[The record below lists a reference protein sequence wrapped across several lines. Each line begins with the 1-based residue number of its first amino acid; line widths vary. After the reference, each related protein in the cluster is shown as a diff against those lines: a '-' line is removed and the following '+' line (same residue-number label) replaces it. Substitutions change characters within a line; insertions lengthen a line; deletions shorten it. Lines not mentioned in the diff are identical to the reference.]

1 MTLAT
6 GSRHPALDVEQ
17 ISEYSWVFG
26 QSVDRLVTVEMR
38 PMGLPWGKIDRL
50 LDAALAES
58 GYRSQTLVAA
68 HTLRAAASPGD
79 AVFIVTGAGTPPF
92 IPKGENDGPIGA
104 AAIARTVLQGLGAV
118 PVYLCEQ
125 HHLDPIVASSE
136 ACGVP
141 VRPAGVD
148 LRGARGAFTEV
159 APLEEAEVA
168 GWAAQMYDKYS
179 PVAVIFIERLGP
191 NRKGVIHGSTGISG
205 WSPMVD
211 LTPILNEAASRGVV
225 SIGVGDAGNE
235 IGFGRIFDA
244 VREIQEPMG
253 AVCRCPCGDGMA
265 TITSTDVLV
274 VASVSNWGCYAIDA
288 CLAHLTS
295 QESLPQS
302 ADTARRTIDGCFDGG
317 GYEAVFC
324 TQRDIVDGIASATSV
339 AMVQILQE
347 MVRISLLPSDSG
359 PAH

>member
-1 MTLAT
+1 MGIAT
-6 GSRHPALDVEQ
+6 GPRQPDLQAEE
-17 ISEYSWVFG
+17 ISEYSWIFG

-38 PMGLPWGKIDRL
+38 PTGLPYGKIDRL

-58 GYRSQTLVAA
+58 GYKSQTLMAA
-68 HTLRAAASPGD
+68 QALRTAAGPGD

-104 AAIARTVLQGLGAV
+104 AAIARTVLQGLAAV

-125 HHLDPIVASSE
+125 HHLEPILASSE
-136 ACGVP
+136 AAGVP
-141 VRPAGVD
+141 VRPADVD
-148 LRGARGAFTEV
+148 PRSARGAFAEC
-159 APLEEAEVA
+159 APTAEAEVA
-168 GWAAQMYDKYS
+168 AWAAQMYDKYS
-179 PVAVIFIERLGP
+179 PAAVIFIERLGP
-191 NRKGVIHGSTGISG
+191 NRHGVIHGSTGISG

-244 VREIQEPMG
+244 VREIQEPG
-253 AVCRCPCGDGMA
+253 AVCQCPCNDGMA
-265 TITSTDVLV
+265 TITATDILV

-288 CLAHLTS
+288 CLAHLTG
-295 QESLPQS
+295 QENLPQS
-302 ADTARRTIDGCFDGG
+302 AKTAERVIGACFDGG

-324 TQRDIVDGIASATSV
+324 TQRNLVDGIAGETSV
-339 AMVQILQE
+339 ALVQILRE
-347 MVRISLLPSDSG
+347 MVRISLLPTDAG

>member
-1 MTLAT
+1 MSIAT
-6 GSRHPALDVEQ
+6 GSRHPALDVAG
-17 ISEYSWVFG
+17 ISDYSWIFG

-38 PMGLPWGKIDRL
+38 PTGLPYGKIDRL

-58 GYRSQTLVAA
+58 GYKSQTLIAA
-68 HTLRAAASPGD
+68 QALRAAASAGD

-104 AAIARTVLQGLGAV
+104 AAIARTVLEGLGAV

-125 HHLDPIVASSE
+125 HHLDPILASSE
-136 ACGVP
+136 AAGVP
-141 VRPAGVD
+141 VRPADVD
-148 LRGARGAFTEV
+148 LRKARGAFAET
-159 APLEEAEVA
+159 APTDEAEVA
-168 GWAAQMYDKYS
+168 AWAAQMYDKYS
-179 PVAVIFIERLGP
+179 PKAVIFIERLGP
-191 NRKGVIHGSTGISG
+191 NRQGVIHGSTGLSG

-211 LTPILNEAASRGVV
+211 LTPILNEATSRGVV

-244 VREIQEPMG
+244 VREIQEPG
-253 AVCRCPCGDGMA
+253 AVCQCPCNDGMA
-265 TITSTDVLV
+265 TITSTDILV

-288 CLAHLTS
+288 CLAHLTG
-295 QESLPQS
+295 QEELPQS
-302 ADTARRTIDGCFDGG
+302 AKTAERVIGACFEGG

-324 TQRDIVDGIASATSV
+324 TQRYLVDGIAGETSV
-339 AMVQILQE
+339 ALVQILRE
-347 MVRISLLPSDSG
+347 MVRISLQPSDSG